1 MVQFAIQ
8 VLNASISMYFVF
20 RADSSFDIG
29 TGHIMRCMTLANAL
43 RDVGHECSFICK
55 NHYGNINSLLLE
67 NDFEVHELQVSNS
80 KNNLVLG
87 RNMDQL
93 SHHCWLGSSWDHDA
107 YLTNNILDKRNPDWV
122 IVDHYALDIS
132 WHKQVRSNTKKIM
145 VIDDIADRHHD
156 CEILLDQN
164 LGADIG
170 DYIKLV
176 PKKCRLFLGPEYA
189 LLRPE
194 FKRLREESLFKKRF
208 GELRHILINF
218 GGGDKLNL
226 TEKVL
231 KSLSKIKLP
240 KNIQIDVVLG
250 PQGSLGANI
259 SSFRDVFCGQIK
271 FSKSITNMA
280 EIMTSADL
288 AISAAGST
296 SWERCAL
303 GLPAIIFSIADNQK
317 KITENIVKNGAGISL
332 CELSLTNGE
341 FEASFQKF
349 YSRDVL
355 LSYSKAASKITEGC
369 GASALIGKFND

>member
-1 MVQFAIQ
+1 
-8 VLNASISMYFVF
+8 
-20 RADSSFDIG
+20 
-29 TGHIMRCMTLANAL
+29 MRCMTLANAL

-55 NHYGNINSLLLE
+55 NHDGNINSLLLE
-67 NDFEVHELQVSNS
+67 NNFEVHELQVSNS
-80 KNNLVLG
+80 KENVVLG

-93 SHHCWLGSSWDHDA
+93 SHHCWLGSSWGHDA
-107 YLTNNILDKRNPDWV
+107 DLTNNILDKRNSDWV
-122 IVDHYALDIS
+122 IVDHYGLDIS

-145 VIDDIADRHHD
+145 VIDDLADRHHD

-164 LGADIG
+164 LGADIE
-170 DYIKLV
+170 DYIKSV
-176 PKKCRLFLGPEYA
+176 PNKCRLFLGPKYA

-231 KSLSKIKLP
+231 KSLSEIKLP
-240 KNIQIDVVLG
+240 KDIQIDVVLG
-250 PQGSLGANI
+250 PQVSLGANI

-271 FSKSITNMA
+271 FSKNITNMA

-288 AISAAGST
+288 AISAGGST

-349 YSRDVL
+349 YSRDML
-355 LSYSKAASKITEGC
+355 LSYSKAASKITEGS
-369 GASALIGKFND
+369 GANALIGKFND